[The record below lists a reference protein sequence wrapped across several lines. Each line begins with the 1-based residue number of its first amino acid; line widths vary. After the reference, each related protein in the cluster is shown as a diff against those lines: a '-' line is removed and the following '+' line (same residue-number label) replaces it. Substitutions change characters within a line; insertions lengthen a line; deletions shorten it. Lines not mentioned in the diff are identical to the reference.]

1 MQMQIEANKA
11 PGIANILNEVLKV
24 GKDSLLSYLKFLP
37 CNLVIFYSQ
46 SKMSIYS
53 LINHA
58 INYLLFP

>member
-1 MQMQIEANKA
+1 MQMQIEANA